1 MVLMGILFALIGY
14 FALALPVAI
23 VFGRS
28 LRTPAEPYVAEP
40 VMAYPL
46 TRHPASVTG

>member
-1 MVLMGILFALIGY
+1 MV
-14 FALALPVAI
+14 V
-23 VFGRS
+23 GRS

-46 TRHPASVTG
+46 TRQPASVTS